1 MMGRY
6 AQIVDCDRCMAA
18 RHGTVDRIEHALDA
32 DCRVGKVDEEH
43 ASAVIG
49 PGHDDADLRALRA
62 GNERLAAVDHPMV
75 AVRSEEHTSEL
86 QSLMRISFAVFC
98 LKTKTHKIQ
107 EYLNTLMINP

>member
-75 AVRSEEHTSEL
+75 AVAVAGGL
-86 QSLMRISFAVFC
+86 QHRGVGTGSAIVSGFGHEKGGTRLAMYQWR
-98 LKTKTHKIQ
+98 
-107 EYLNTLMINP
+107 